1 MFVENEKVI
10 YKEMHGVIA
19 FICSS
24 YIVIELPAAHPSLRS
39 PRLLVFPENFKNI
52 IHKDHTSK

>member
-1 MFVENEKVI
+1 MFVEKEKVI
-10 YKEMHGVIA
+10 YKEMHGVIV

-24 YIVIELPAAHPSLRS
+24 YIVIELPSAHPDLKS